1 MNRILFYI
9 LAKQFQ
15 KGVFY
20 VQRKTNKMKKISI
33 VFLIGMVLYGCGAT
47 KALVM
52 ADKAPVMVDIDLV
65 NVTDDKVMVKIDPGA
80 FSSEMVSFYIPKTV
94 PGTYSTDNY
103 GKYIE
108 LFKAF
113 DYEGNELPVSK
124 ADDNTWNISKGKT
137 LDKINYWVNDTYDT
151 EGEQKEAVF
160 SPSGTN
166 ILAGENFVL
175 NLHGFCLLY
184 TSDAADE

>member
-20 VQRKTNKMKKISI
+20 IQRKTNKMKKISI

-80 FSSEMVSFYIPKTV
+80 FSSEIV
-94 PGTYSTDNY
+94 
-103 GKYIE
+103 
-108 LFKAF
+108 A
-113 DYEGNELPVSK
+113 
-124 ADDNTWNISKGKT
+124 
-137 LDKINYWVNDTYDT
+137 
-151 EGEQKEAVF
+151 
-160 SPSGTN
+160 
-166 ILAGENFVL
+166 
-175 NLHGFCLLY
+175 
-184 TSDAADE
+184 